1 MRYLSILLL
10 TLIHLNAAAQQG
22 VGPTMV
28 VDPGRVNEKLHEFT
42 VLLSG
47 EGARDLIPRGAV
59 LRGAYRM
66 HSLGRMAN
74 SAAGPHAGAPAMY
87 ETPLPAENF
96 KATRSIEKISEA
108 CTLAFSKERLSA
120 HDLVSLASMLT
131 LAEQIE
137 QEELEEFYGGLIRKL
152 DTQGQKE
159 INELVS
165 SGSWSV
171 SYSRL
176 DWAALV
182 DDSPDVAEFL
192 IRHSCANVNRL
203 VR

>member
-1 MRYLSILLL
+1 M
-10 TLIHLNAAAQQG
+10 
-22 VGPTMV
+22 
-28 VDPGRVNEKLHEFT
+28 
-42 VLLSG
+42 
-47 EGARDLIPRGAV
+47 
-59 LRGAYRM
+59 
-66 HSLGRMAN
+66 
-74 SAAGPHAGAPAMY
+74 
-87 ETPLPAENF
+87 
-96 KATRSIEKISEA
+96 
-108 CTLAFSKERLSA
+108 
-120 HDLVSLASMLT
+120 VSLASMLT